1 MISFLAAAFLAAMLM
16 PVESLAD
23 SGAGKEAEV
32 RDVTWADL
40 APGGRD
46 KKEYVRNASPLASLV
61 LGLKGDVP
69 RKPEMAVALD
79 GKRVRLSGYIV
90 PLEFSDGGVKT
101 FLLVP
106 YVGACIHVPPPP
118 KNQIVMVTS
127 ANPIRARGLFAAVTV
142 TGSLSIADSRTE
154 VAETGYR
161 LDASDVS
168 EYSDYRRV
176 KRLQGH
182 PDGDAGT
189 NTGTNTGTN
198 PGAEQSPPSASQ

>member
-1 MISFLAAAFLAAMLM
+1 MLKSTISFLAAALLAAMLI
-16 PVESLAD
+16 PVDSLAD
-23 SGAGKEAEV
+23 TGI

-46 KKEYVRNASPLASLV
+46 QREYVRNVSPLASLV

-69 RKPEMAVALD
+69 RKPEMAGELD

-127 ANPIRARGLFAAVTV
+127 ASPIKARGLFAAVTV
-142 TGSLSIADSRTE
+142 TGTLSIADARTE

-161 LDASDVS
+161 LNASDVS
-168 EYSDYRRV
+168 RYTEYRRV
-176 KRLQGH
+176 KRLPGH
-182 PDGDAGT
+182 PDGDTAR
-189 NTGTNTGTN
+189 
-198 PGAEQSPPSASQ
+198 E